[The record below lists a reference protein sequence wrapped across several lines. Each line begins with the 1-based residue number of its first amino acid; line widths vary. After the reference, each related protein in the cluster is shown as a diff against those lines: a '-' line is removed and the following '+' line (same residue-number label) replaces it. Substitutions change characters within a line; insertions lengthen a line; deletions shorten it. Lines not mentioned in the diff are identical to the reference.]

1 MAILAYDIGGSS
13 IKYGVVS
20 ETGELSGQGKVKTPA
35 TLEEFY
41 VAVDQIRRDC
51 STEVRGAG
59 FSFPG
64 AVDFAA
70 DVIRGDSAVPYI
82 HNFPIGK
89 ALSERLGLPV
99 SMENDANCAGLGEC
113 TWGAGRTFD
122 NAVFMVIGTGI
133 GGAVIMNHQ
142 IYRGNHFHGGEF
154 GYMILN
160 DDGEILS
167 NTGSTRAL
175 VERVATAKGIPVTEL
190 NGERVFAMAD
200 AGDAVA
206 QQGIEAMCHAIAL
219 AAYNL
224 QYSLDPDIILLGG
237 GVSARPEL
245 VDKIQH
251 HVDAILKQV
260 KIAQVRPLLQACEA
274 GNAANLL
281 GAAAFFQQVYA
292 D

>member
-70 DVIRGDSAVPYI
+70 DIIRGDSAVPYI

-113 TWGAGRTFD
+113 TWGAGREFE
-122 NAVFMVIGTGI
+122 NAVFMVIGSGI

-142 IYRGNHFHGGEF
+142 IYRGNHFHGGEL
-154 GYMILN
+154 GYMVLSS
-160 DDGEILS
+160 DGEILS

-175 VERVATAKGIPVTEL
+175 VERVATAKGVPVAKL
-190 NGERVFAMAD
+190 DGEKVFAMAD
-200 AGDAVA
+200 GGDAIA
-206 QQGIEAMCHAIAL
+206 QREIEAMCHAIAL

-237 GVSARPEL
+237 GVSARADL
-245 VDKIQH
+245 VEKIQQ
-251 HVDAILKQV
+251 HVDDILQQV
-260 KIAQVRPLLQACEA
+260 KIAQVRPLLKACEA

-281 GAAAFFQQVYA
+281 GAAAFFQQVHA
-292 D
+292 E

>member
-70 DVIRGDSAVPYI
+70 DIIRGDSAVPYI

-113 TWGAGRTFD
+113 TWGAGREFE
-122 NAVFMVIGTGI
+122 NAVFMVIGSGI

-154 GYMILN
+154 GYMVLSS
-160 DDGEILS
+160 DGEILS

-175 VERVATAKGIPVTEL
+175 VERVATAKGVPVEKL
-190 NGERVFAMAD
+190 DGEKVFAMAD
-200 AGDAVA
+200 GGDAIA
-206 QQGIEAMCHAIAL
+206 QREIEAMCHAIAL

-224 QYSLDPDIILLGG
+224 QYSLDPDSILLGG
-237 GVSARPEL
+237 GVSARADL
-245 VDKIQH
+245 VEKIQQ
-251 HVDAILKQV
+251 HVDDILQQV
-260 KIAQVRPLLQACEA
+260 KIAQVRPLLKACEA

-281 GAAAFFQQVYA
+281 GAAAFFQQVHA
-292 D
+292 E

>member
-20 ETGELSGQGKVKTPA
+20 ETGELSRQGKVKTPA
-35 TLEEFY
+35 TLAEFY
-41 VAVDQIRRDC
+41 TAVERIRREC
-51 STEVRGAG
+51 PVAVRGAG

-82 HNFPIGK
+82 HNFPIGQ

-113 TWGAGRTFD
+113 TWGAGREFK
-122 NAVFMVIGTGI
+122 NAVFMVIGSGI
-133 GGAVIMNHQ
+133 GGAVIINQ
-142 IYRGNHFHGGEF
+142 RIYRGNHFHGGEF
-154 GYMILN
+154 GYMVMN
-160 DDGEILS
+160 DKGEILS

-175 VERVATAKGIPVTEL
+175 VERVAAAKSVPATEMD
-190 NGERVFAMAD
+190 GEKVFAMAE

-206 QQGIEAMCHAIAL
+206 KREIAAMCEYLAV

-224 QYSLDPDIILLGG
+224 QYALDPDVILLGG
-237 GVSARPEL
+237 GVSARADL
-245 VDKIQH
+245 VAQIQQ
-251 HVDAILKQV
+251 HVDAILARVQ
-260 KIAQVRPLLQACEA
+260 IAHVRPLLRTCEA